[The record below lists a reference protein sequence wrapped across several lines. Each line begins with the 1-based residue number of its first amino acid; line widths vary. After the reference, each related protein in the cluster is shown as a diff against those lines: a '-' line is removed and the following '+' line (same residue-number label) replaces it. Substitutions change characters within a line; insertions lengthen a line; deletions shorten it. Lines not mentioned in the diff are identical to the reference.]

1 MHLGNMKSVNYE
13 LKKDLLSYKY
23 SELQFGKDLY
33 GDASEA
39 ALNAVFDDNSTDI
52 AVQKLAPATHLQGKE
67 AFNNVVGLKK
77 FQNQVLQWK

>member
-1 MHLGNMKSVNYE
+1 MP
-13 LKKDLLSYKY
+13 SYKY
-23 SELQFGKDLY
+23 SELPFGKDLY

-52 AVQKLAPATHLQGKE
+52 VVQKLAPATNLQRKE